1 MLICMKEKEVLNHFK
16 DIAEKLSC
24 KVIFDKFDG
33 KGGHCIANENEYI
46 IVNKRLP
53 YVDQVDVFSSA
64 LRRLPIEEIYILPR
78 IRKYLSPE

>member
-1 MLICMKEKEVLNHFK
+1 MKEKEMLNHFK

>member
-1 MLICMKEKEVLNHFK
+1 MLHCMKEKEILLHFK

-33 KGGHCIANENEYI
+33 QGGHCIANENEYI

-53 YVDQVDVFSSA
+53 YIDQVDVFSAA
-64 LRRLPIEEIYILPR
+64 LKRLAIEDIYILPR